1 MNVKCR
7 KCRVVLVAKSCLVDN
22 HNDELFRE
30 NSNLHHSS
38 IPHCQSQVK
47 EQVWFINYDEA
58 PQDITS
64 AFDESAWSLGKLNC
78 TKCSAR
84 IGAFNFVQPRRCPC
98 GQTNLPP
105 VWLTKSKVDVDTK
118 NLIKRCSSAAE
129 SFPSLKTEALTLI
142 SVASPTEKYDF
153 ELDEEL
159 NTASE
164 FV

>member
-22 HNDELFRE
+22 HNEELFRE
-30 NSNLHHSS
+30 EADNSMDSS
-38 IPHCQSQVK
+38 PTCQSQVK

-118 NLIKRCSSAAE
+118 NLIRRPTAAE
-129 SFPSLKTEALTLI
+129 SFSSLKTEALTLI

-159 NTASE
+159 NTASQL
-164 FV
+164 V

>member
-22 HNDELFRE
+22 HNEKLFRE
-30 NSNLHHSS
+30 DSMESS
-38 IPHCQSQVK
+38 PTCQNQVK

-64 AFDESAWSLGKLNC
+64 AFDDSAWSLGKLNC
-78 TKCSAR
+78 AKCSAR

-105 VWLTKSKVDVDTK
+105 VWLTKSKVDVDTM
-118 NLIKRCSSAAE
+118 NLIKRCPVAE
-129 SFPSLKTEALTLI
+129 SFSSLKSEALTLI
-142 SVASPTEKYDF
+142 SVPSPTEKYDF
-153 ELDEEL
+153 ERDEEL
-159 NTASE
+159 NITSE
-164 FV
+164 LTL